1 MIALLSDHSLLR
13 LMHDAQEMCVV
24 KRFASGQGATMSSLT
39 AIGRSAYL
47 FDNPALI
54 QLSDAGTW
62 ILNAARTKEWAM
74 NADRPPSATES
85 RKPLDLSA
93 DEEQLV
99 RTILDA
105 LARIRHGSIQLVVQD
120 SRVIQIDTVEKR
132 RLAGAR

>member
-1 MIALLSDHSLLR
+1 MNTTDT
-13 LMHDAQEMCVV
+13 
-24 KRFASGQGATMSSLT
+24 K
-39 AIGRSAYL
+39 GR
-47 FDNPALI
+47 
-54 QLSDAGTW
+54 
-62 ILNAARTKEWAM
+62 AM
-74 NADRPPSATES
+74 NADRPPSAAES
-85 RKPLDLSA
+85 REPLDLSA